1 MNVIEKKLS
10 EIKPYEKNPRI
21 NDDAVQYVAN
31 SIQQFGFKVPIVI
44 DKNGVI
50 AAGHT
55 RYKAAQQLGLETV
68 PCVIA
73 DDLTQKQIAAFRI
86 ADNKTAEK
94 SDWDRSLLG
103 DELKSLIDDFDFTDF
118 GFGDFEL
125 TMLQDDMEPEPYDE
139 EVIEEYSDHE
149 EEYLAKKR
157 VIITYLPVQEE
168 LVKELLGVEEIKR
181 VVYDISD
188 LQDGV
193 QDESDPT
200 EGN

>member
-1 MNVIEKKLS
+1 MNVIEKKLT

-31 SIQQFGFKVPIVI
+31 SIQKFGFKVPIVI

-73 DDLTQKQIAAFRI
+73 DDLSPQQIAAFRI

-94 SDWDRSLLG
+94 SEWDRSLLG
-103 DELKSLIDDFDFTDF
+103 EELKSLIDDFDFTDF

-125 TMLQDDMEPEPYDE
+125 TMLQDDFEPEPYE
-139 EVIEEYSDHE
+139 EDVIEEYSEHE

-168 LVKELLGVEEIKR
+168 QVLELLGVKELKK
-181 VVYDISD
+181 VVFDISE
-188 LQDGV
+188 V
-193 QDESDPT
+193 QTAKENEDNTDQGE
-200 EGN
+200 